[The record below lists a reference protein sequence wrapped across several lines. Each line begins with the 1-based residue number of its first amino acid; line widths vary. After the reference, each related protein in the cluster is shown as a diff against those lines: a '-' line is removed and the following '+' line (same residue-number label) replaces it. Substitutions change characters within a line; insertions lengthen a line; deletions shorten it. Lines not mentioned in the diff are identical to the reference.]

1 MFDCSTVDALV
12 DERFDDPRI
21 TPRFLRCVPGGPGRG
36 AVLLV
41 GVVHDHPASTY
52 RVARILETVVPD
64 VLALELPPLA
74 MPLFRLYG
82 RDVDTPPRLGGEMSM
97 ALQAVGETPAV
108 GIDAP
113 NRRYVQLLGQK
124 LVAGQVDRDLAVAL
138 LRDLVAGF
146 GQAAACRLGAAVG
159 SRLGLRFR
167 LYTHIEYDSSLL
179 DPPALQA
186 AHETRHLARQ
196 QGFLRAIETPPAMA
210 LIDATRE
217 ESMATRLHDLR
228 TDGDVV
234 AIVGMEHLDPLA
246 ERLRALANQ

>member
-1 MFDCSTVDALV
+1 MFDCSTADALV

-21 TPRFLRCVPGGPGRG
+21 TSRFLRCVPGGPGRG

-52 RVARILETVVPD
+52 RVARILETVEAD

-97 ALQAVGETPAV
+97 ALQAADETPAV

-113 NRRYVQLLGQK
+113 NRRYLRLLGRE
-124 LVAGQVDRDLAVAL
+124 LLAGRVDLNLAVPL

-146 GQAAACRLGAAVG
+146 GQAAACRLGAVVG
-159 SRLGLRFR
+159 SYLGLRFR
-167 LYTHIEYDSSLL
+167 LYTHIEYDCSLL

-186 AHETRHLARQ
+186 AHETRHLSRQ
-196 QGFLRAIETPPAMA
+196 QGFLRAIEIPPAMA
-210 LIDATRE
+210 LIDANRE
-217 ESMATRLHDLR
+217 ESMATRLDGLR
-228 TDGDVV
+228 AAGDVI

-246 ERLRALANQ
+246 DRLRELAPG